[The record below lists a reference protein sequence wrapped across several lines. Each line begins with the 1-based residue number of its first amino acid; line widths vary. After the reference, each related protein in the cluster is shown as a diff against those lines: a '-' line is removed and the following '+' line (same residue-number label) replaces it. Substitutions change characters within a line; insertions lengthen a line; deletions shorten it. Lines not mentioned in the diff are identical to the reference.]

1 MNGENIVASA
11 YVAQQGQELQA
22 INPANGNAL
31 TGCFQK
37 ASMELVDQ
45 ALLAA
50 NQAFYAYQSI
60 DQNKKALFLQSIA
73 EVLAANG
80 EEIIQRAAEESGL
93 PIPRLQGELGRTTGQ
108 LRLFAELI
116 LEGSWLDAV
125 IDTAMPERSPLPRP
139 DLRKMWVAIGP
150 VVVFGASNFP
160 LAFSVAGGDTV
171 SALAAGCPVIVKA
184 HPAHYGTSALVA
196 AAIITAVE
204 KSGMPKGVFSM
215 LYDEGHEIGRALV
228 QHPQTKAVAFTGSFK
243 GGMALVK
250 LAEERSQPIP
260 VFAEMG
266 SINPVILFP
275 EILESKAE
283 EIGRQLAGSMTLG
296 TGQFCTKPGI
306 TFAIAAPGLD
316 RFKSSIAEAIAHTPS
331 ATMLSPG
338 IAANYHSGANAM
350 SKEKGISVLA
360 ESSLVNN
367 ALKSQSLPRILEVKA
382 SDFMNNKHLREEVF
396 GPQGLLVCCE
406 DVQELEKALD
416 ELEGQLTI
424 TLMASKTD
432 LQEHLE
438 IIQRLTTKTGRIIL
452 NGVPTGVEVCAAMQH
467 GGPFPASNDSRFT
480 SVGSDAIYRFVRPL
494 AFQDWPQELLPDA
507 LKDANPLGIYRKIDQ
522 QLTKSH
528 VK

>member
-1 MNGENIVASA
+1 MIGENIVASA
-11 YVAQQGQELQA
+11 YIAHQGQELQA
-22 INPANGNAL
+22 INPG
-31 TGCFQK
+31 TGKSLAGLFQK
-37 ASMELVDQ
+37 ASTQMVEA
-45 ALLAA
+45 ALAAA
-50 NQAFYAYQSI
+50 NQAFFTCQNI
-60 DQNKKALFLQSIA
+60 DPNKKVLFLQTIA
-73 EVLAANG
+73 EALAANG

-116 LEGSWLDAV
+116 LEGSWVDAV
-125 IDTAMPERSPLPRP
+125 IDPALPERSPMPRP
-139 DLRKMWVAIGP
+139 DLRKMLVPIGP

-196 AAIITAVE
+196 EAIISAVE
-204 KSGMPKGVFSM
+204 KTGMPKGIFSM
-215 LYDEGHEIGRALV
+215 LYDDGHEIGRALV

-243 GGMALVK
+243 GGMALVR
-250 LAEERSQPIP
+250 LAEERPEPIP

-266 SINPVILFP
+266 SINPVIILP

-283 EIGRQLAGSMTLG
+283 ELARQLAGSLTLG
-296 TGQFCTKPGI
+296 AGQFCTNPGI

-316 RFKSSIAEAIAHTPS
+316 RFKTAIAEAISKIPS

-338 IAANYHSGANAM
+338 IAANFHTAANAM

-360 ESSLVNN
+360 ESNLINKE
-367 ALKSQSLPRILEVKA
+367 LESQSIPRILEVNA
-382 SDFMNNKHLREEVF
+382 SDFIKNKHLGEEVF
-396 GPQGLLVCCE
+396 GPQGLLVCCA
-406 DVQELEKALD
+406 DVQELQNAVQ

-424 TLMASKTD
+424 TLMATAKD
-432 LQEHLE
+432 LQQHLE
-438 IIQRLTTKTGRIIL
+438 IIDRLKTKTGRIIL

-467 GGPFPASNDSRFT
+467 GGPFPATNDSRFT
-480 SVGSDAIYRFVRPL
+480 SVGSDAVYRFVRPL
-494 AFQDWPQELLPDA
+494 AFQDWPEELLPDA